1 VKQQLSPKGLPQK
14 NGKRTMSEQLDYET
28 RLKMLE
34 MKYNQLL
41 SRTELLQRRLS
52 DAENALVAGG
62 LRSKKPLA

>member
-1 VKQQLSPKGLPQK
+1 
-14 NGKRTMSEQLDYET
+14 MSEQVDYET

-62 LRSKKPLA
+62 LRSKKHLA